1 MSLMLALAIIL
12 TSIVVT
18 NPTEVQA
25 AKKNLVSPTTKTL
38 TVYTQY
44 RDIYEKNGTA
54 SVQLKVKGAK
64 KNKYTYKGKKYT
76 IQWEAVSQTGCVEVN
91 KTGKVTAEIP
101 FGKPV
106 TEKVEA
112 YIIADKGREVLG
124 SAKIKVVRKFPSV
137 SKDAIMEQMAK
148 YYNLMRAQ
156 PFLSIDERKDLLIS
170 YYKNERDE
178 WEELGDDD
186 YYNMYNTL
194 ISKVRLMSDKEVYN
208 TVASLTKIPDGTAQD
223 GIFYDMI
230 YRSSDTYKKWSKAL
244 KLNWSTPNA
253 FKKVVDSKKINYKGA
268 TIQPRLYEYDDVCE
282 GFYKSMV
289 YALYYD
295 ETWDSISVNA
305 KTFDWRTLQPGDAME
320 SQRHIQM
327 FWCYTDASK
336 NARYS
341 EWNSDCKYAV
351 IMTGNPG
358 DNLDIHYYAIDSA
371 TGKVILHADG
381 AIDSVVVVDTL
392 GPILRFY

>member
-1 MSLMLALAIIL
+1 MNKFFKSTMSLMLALAIIL

-91 KTGKVTAEIP
+91 KTGKVTADAS
-101 FGKPV
+101 FRKPV

-137 SKDAIMEQMAK
+137 SKDAIIEQMAK
-148 YYNLMRAQ
+148 YYNLMRSQ
-156 PFLSIDERKDLLIS
+156 PFLSIKEKKDLLVN
-170 YYKNERDE
+170 YYKYERDE
-178 WEELGDDD
+178 WEDIDDD

-208 TVASLTKIPDGTAQD
+208 TFASLTKIPDGTAQD
-223 GIFYDMI
+223 GAFYDII
-230 YRSSDTYKKWSKAL
+230 YRNSDMDKKLGKAL
-244 KLNWSTPNA
+244 KLNWSTP
-253 FKKVVDSKKINYKGA
+253 FGFRKVVDSKKINYKGVY
-268 TIQPRLYEYDDVCE
+268 IQPKSGEFDDACS

-305 KTFDWRTLQPGDAME
+305 KTFDWRTLQPGDGME
-320 SQRHIQM
+320 SYMHIQM

-358 DNLDIHYYAIDSA
+358 DNLDIIYYEIDSA
-371 TGKVILHADG
+371 SGINNDG
-381 AIDSVVVVDTL
+381 YSLL
-392 GPILRFY
+392 GILRFY

>member
-1 MSLMLALAIIL
+1 MNKFFKSTMSLMLALAIIL

-18 NPTEVQA
+18 KPTEVQA

-64 KNKYTYKGKKYT
+64 NNKYTYKGKKYT

-101 FGKPV
+101 YGKPV

-137 SKDAIMEQMAK
+137 SKDAIIEQMAK

-156 PFLSIDERKDLLIS
+156 PFLSIKEKKDLLVN
-170 YYKNERDE
+170 YYKYERDE
-178 WEELGDDD
+178 WEDLDDE

-208 TVASLTKIPDGTAQD
+208 TFASLTKIPDGTARD
-223 GIFYDMI
+223 GAFYYMI
-230 YRSSDTYKKWSKAL
+230 NRHGDTYKKWGKAL
-244 KLNWSTPNA
+244 KLNWSTPHA
-253 FKKVVDSKKINYKGA
+253 FKKLVNSKKINYKGA
-268 TIQPRLYEYDDVCE
+268 TIQTKLKEDDDACN

-305 KTFDWRTLQPGDAME
+305 KTFDWRTFQPGDAME
-320 SQRHIQM
+320 SYRHIEM

-358 DNLDIHYYAIDSA
+358 DNLDIHYYEIDSA
-371 TGKVILHADG
+371 SGIGIYNGGYSLDG
-381 AIDSVVVVDTL
+381 
-392 GPILRFY
+392 ILRFY